1 MNNCISSFHKKIIT
15 IRILECFAKW
25 VGFLFIY
32 LFTFFFMASFSSL
45 RDPVGYSP
53 LDSSEVNNDDNV
65 VIEIFS

>member
-1 MNNCISSFHKKIIT
+1 
-15 IRILECFAKW
+15 
-25 VGFLFIY
+25 
-32 LFTFFFMASFSSL
+32 MASFSSL